1 MKKYT
6 EYIILILIIIFLSAI
21 LYIDKRNKIHYKLPS
36 IPKIN
41 KNQINKIVIRKGKQ
55 NPIILTKKDNVWI
68 INNNQKY
75 KVDRKKIDYLLNDIS
90 NLKLV
95 SLVSKGNNYERYL
108 LDRENKINI
117 SIWEKQNKI
126 FAFSIGKV
134 SPNYT
139 STYIKLENIPAIYL
153 AQGNLKSTFDTDV
166 EDLRDK
172 HVLVFNVNDINKIK
186 INFKGENLILTKKN
200 NQWTSDKK
208 VNNKIVDLIQQLQTM
223 ECESF
228 LQETKSTGQKYI
240 EIELL
245 TGSKTHFL
253 RLFKSKEGKNSIYI
267 GKSSNLPD
275 KFKLSDYMVEE
286 LEKDLENIILKKV
299 NNYLFIVR

>member
-6 EYIILILIIIFLSAI
+6 EYIILILIIIFLIAI

-75 KVDRKKIDYLLNDIS
+75 KVDRKKIDYILNDIS

-117 SIWEKQNKI
+117 SIWEKQSKI
-126 FAFSIGKV
+126 FAFSIGKL

-139 STYIKLENIPAIYL
+139 STYITLENKPAIYL
-153 AQGNLKSTFDTDV
+153 AQGNLKTTFDTDI

-228 LQETKSTGQKYI
+228 LQETKIKSTGTKYI
-240 EIELL
+240 EIELV
-245 TGSKTHFL
+245 TNSSTHFL
-253 RLFKSKEGKNSIYI
+253 RLSKSKEGKNSIYI
-267 GKSSNLPD
+267 GESSNLPD

-286 LEKDLENIILKKV
+286 LEKDLENIIFKKSK
-299 NNYLFIVR
+299 